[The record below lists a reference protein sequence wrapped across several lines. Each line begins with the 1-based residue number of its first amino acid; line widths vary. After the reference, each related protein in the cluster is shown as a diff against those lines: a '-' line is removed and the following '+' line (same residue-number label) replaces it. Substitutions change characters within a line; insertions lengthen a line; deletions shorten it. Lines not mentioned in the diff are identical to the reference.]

1 MCTSVRTAYQAGEIT
16 STGSMLVHAAMR
28 YSARRSKAWTA
39 AQAPAPAGRQ
49 AAPCTCDG
57 VWVVLVCLELVEH
70 VCRGVQGA
78 GPDEAQAGEVQAEQR
93 DLAHQGVQL
102 HIVSNFTG
110 GLQQGW

>member
-1 MCTSVRTAYQAGEIT
+1 MLPCGTAQGGAKPGPQHR
-16 STGSMLVHAAMR
+16 LLHL
-28 YSARRSKAWTA
+28 
-39 AQAPAPAGRQ
+39 QAGRQ